1 MSETKKIRVLIV
13 DDSAMVRKILAIGLS
28 KDPEIEVIGTAADA
42 RIALQYME
50 NDLPDVI
57 TLDLQMPHMDGLTFL
72 RRIMRSAPVPTVVI
86 SAQTQRSAKATV
98 DALAAGAVDVIAKP
112 NLELGGGLSTM
123 MDDVVARVKVAAQ
136 AQVGR
141 GLADQP
147 VDQAAVQP
155 ADQAGKQPNPAPRRK
170 TVALRGLPT
179 QAGAFDPDVPDWMI
193 AIGASTGG
201 VQALTSVLTAMPAQ
215 TPPIVIVQHMPEGFT
230 QSFAT
235 RLDQTCA
242 LTVREAE
249 HGDVLENGVV
259 LIAPGGG
266 RHMQILPQGQR
277 FVVDLI
283 EGPEV
288 CFSRPAVDVL
298 FKSVAAHAKGRVS
311 AAILTGMGRDGAEGQ
326 LAIRMSGGRTVA
338 QDEASCVVFG
348 MPHAAAMIGA
358 PEELVPLSEMPSW
371 LLNSCPRAG
380 TGTVKSLK
388 GLEYE

>member
-50 NDLPDVI
+50 NDRPDVI
-57 TLDLQMPHMDGLTFL
+57 TLDLQMPYMDGLTFL
-72 RRIMRSAPVPTVVI
+72 RRIMRSTPVPTVVI

-141 GLADQP
+141 GVADQA
-147 VDQAAVQP
+147 VEQAAVQP
-155 ADQAGKQPNPAPRRK
+155 TDAPHRK
-170 TVALRGLPT
+170 AVALRGLPT

-326 LAIRMSGGRTVA
+326 LAIRLSGGRTVA